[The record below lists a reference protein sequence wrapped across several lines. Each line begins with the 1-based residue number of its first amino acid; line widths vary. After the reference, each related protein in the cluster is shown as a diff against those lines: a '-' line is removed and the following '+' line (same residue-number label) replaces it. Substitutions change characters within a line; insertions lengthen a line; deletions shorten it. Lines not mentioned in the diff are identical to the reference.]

1 MPNVS
6 GTYTAPRRKGAKRG
20 PLLLL
25 IGTPG
30 TGKRPLGSYLE
41 RDRGFAYLN
50 FENRETRERYLG
62 AGPAMLRTRI
72 DGLRAGGRGVVI
84 TWAAG
89 GTEQLRDVRR
99 PVSQG
104 AAAVWCDSDRGAAC
118 RAHYADARRVP
129 RFHFVD
135 TFEADGSFRPV
146 EAVVWELLE
155 DSSARRRPPLSC

>member
-6 GTYTAPRRKGAKRG
+6 GTYTAPRRRGAKRG

-25 IGTPG
+25 VGTPG

-41 RDRGFAYLN
+41 RDRGFTYLN

-62 AGPAMLRTRI
+62 AGPATLRTRI

-99 PVSQG
+99 
-104 AAAVWCDSDRGAAC
+104 
-118 RAHYADARRVP
+118 
-129 RFHFVD
+129 
-135 TFEADGSFRPV
+135 
-146 EAVVWELLE
+146 
-155 DSSARRRPPLSC
+155 